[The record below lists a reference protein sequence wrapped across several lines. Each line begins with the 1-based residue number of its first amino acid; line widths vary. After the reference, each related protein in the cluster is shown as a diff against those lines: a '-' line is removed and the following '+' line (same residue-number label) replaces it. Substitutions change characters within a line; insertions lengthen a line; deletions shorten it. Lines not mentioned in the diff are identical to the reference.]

1 MIPGGGE
8 GCTPG
13 YWKQS
18 HHFDSWVGHAT
29 RDLFNT
35 VFGVTSS
42 FGGTLLEALKRGGGK
57 EKALGRHAVAAL
69 LNAASSVYYDLTED
83 EVKEAVQDAYA
94 SGDFNGVKGD
104 LEELNELGCPLK

>member
-1 MIPGGGE
+1 MAVTIDRTSESTVTTTDVLLGTDTWSFADADNKYGFVVTYWNTLLPPEGGE

-18 HHFDSWVGHAT
+18 HHFDSWPEGYTQSDYYDA
-29 RDLFNT
+29 

-57 EKALGRHAVAAL
+57 EKALGR
-69 LNAASSVYYDLTED
+69 
-83 EVKEAVQDAYA
+83 QP
-94 SGDFNGVKGD
+94 
-104 LEELNELGCPLK
+104 GC